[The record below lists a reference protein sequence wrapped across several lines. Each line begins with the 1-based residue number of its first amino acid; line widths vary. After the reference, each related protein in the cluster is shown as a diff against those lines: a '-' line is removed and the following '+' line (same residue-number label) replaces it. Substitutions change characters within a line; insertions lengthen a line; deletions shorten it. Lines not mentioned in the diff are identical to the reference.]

1 MKRALSVLVSTLI
14 ALTLHAQTPCN
25 IQAFANPVQISCGD
39 SVTLSAFGN
48 GSGNVAFQEN
58 FNSGS
63 PVGWQFTQTVT
74 IANNTC
80 GVPAPDGSPF
90 MWMGDASVNPRDMTT
105 VPFDLTL
112 GGTICFEMRYS
123 IQGDASPCEGPDE
136 PTEGVY
142 LQYSVNGGTTWNT
155 LEYWDPNGGNDPQL
169 VNWNQY
175 CVIIP
180 PAAQTANTMIRWHQD
195 AVSGAVYDHWG
206 IDNVLITLNDPNFVI
221 TWLHDGYSYGFGSS
235 GGTNP
240 TLVSPVATTTYTV
253 QISDGN
259 DTCTDQVTVT
269 VNNPV
274 IIMDAG
280 TDTTIC
286 PGECVNI
293 DATAYWQVQAPGP
306 VTFVND
312 ISQTISAGFGGGA
325 IEIPVSVGGLNLSTV
340 QPGSILEVCITNM
353 SYFGVNF
360 FPPSQLT
367 VGYFAI
373 NLECPGGASI
383 QLVPSGVTTSTAIL
397 PGYVQ
402 TCFSMSATG
411 SVSSSSPPYTGTFL
425 PSAPFDNLAGCS
437 ANGLWTMSLVPNGGL
452 GFGSGNFAGWSI
464 TFDDPGLTAPVS
476 FSWSPTGGMTNP
488 GTLNPTVCPNQTTT
502 YTLTA
507 GTAPGCVPVSDS
519 VTITVPNSCCQLQL
533 DDVTLQ
539 QPSCTAPDGQ
549 IVITVSGQT
558 TGLQY
563 SINNGSSFQSS
574 GTFTGLAAGSYT
586 VMVVDDND
594 CPVYQTV
601 TLSNPN
607 APVIDDIQITPV
619 SCDNND
625 GVVTI
630 VVSGGTPGYTYSI
643 NGGASSQ
650 SGNTFSGLSDG
661 VYPIEVEDN
670 AGCTATGS
678 ATLLLPPNPVIS
690 NLDFTPAN
698 CGAADG
704 SATVSAT
711 GGSGAYTYLWSP
723 SGAGTATASGLGA
736 GTHTVTV
743 TDTNNCSVT
752 GSVVIT
758 NVGGPTVVLVSQE
771 NVTCFG
777 DDNGS
782 TTVNVTQ
789 GGTAP
794 FTYDWSPVGGSA
806 STAVNLAAGTYTVTV
821 TDVDN
826 CVGGLTVTITEPP
839 ALTVTAT
846 ATPTQCGE
854 TDGTVSAA
862 AAGGTPAYTYNWNTL
877 GTGSAVTNVGAGTY
891 PLTVTDAQGCTAVA
905 TVTVQTVVTDS
916 LLAYTVATTPESCL
930 SNDGSASITVTD
942 GVPPYSYA
950 WNIGSTPD
958 SASVQ
963 GIPAGEYT
971 VIITDACYSL
981 TVPVTVEKSFTK
993 PDTNLPN
1000 VFTPNLDGWND
1011 IYTVGDNFTDTE
1023 GFFCIIYNRWGA
1035 VVHKTEHKGINW
1047 SGKGLSDGVYF
1058 LVITYTDCLGEAEK
1072 IAATVTLSGSK

>member
-1 MKRALSVLVSTLI
+1 MKRALSVLVSTLVAI
-14 ALTLHAQTPCN
+14 TLYAQPCN
-25 IQAFANPVQISCGD
+25 IQGFADPIQISCGD

-80 GVPAPDGSPF
+80 GTPAPDGTPF

-142 LQYSVNGGTTWNT
+142 LQYSTNGGTTWNT
-155 LEYWDPNGGNDPQL
+155 IEYWDPNGGNDPQL

-175 CVIIP
+175 CVVIP
-180 PAAQTANTMIRWHQD
+180 PAAQTPNTMIRWHQD
-195 AVSGAVYDHWG
+195 AVSGAEYDHWG

-235 GGTNP
+235 GGVNP
-240 TLVSPVATTTYTV
+240 NVVSPTATTTYTV

-259 DTCTDQVTVT
+259 DTCTDQVTVV

-274 IIMDAG
+274 IIMNAG

-286 PGECVNI
+286 PGECVTI
-293 DATAYWQVQAPGP
+293 DADAYWQIQAPGP

-312 ISQTISAGFGGGA
+312 ISQTISAGVGGGA

-340 QPGSILEVCITNM
+340 QPGSIMEVCITNM

-367 VGYFAI
+367 VGYFTI

-383 QLVPSGVTTSTAIL
+383 ELVPSGVTTSTNVL

-402 TCFSMSATG
+402 TCFTMASPNAISA
-411 SVSSSSPPYTGTFL
+411 SAPPYTGTFA
-425 PSAPFDNLAGCS
+425 PSEPFDDLVGCS

-452 GFGSGNFAGWSI
+452 GFGSGNFDGWSI

-476 FSWSPTGGMTNP
+476 FSWSPTTGMTNAT
-488 GTLNPTVCPNQTTT
+488 TLNPTVCPNQTTT

-507 GTAPGCVPVSDS
+507 TTAPGCVPASDS
-519 VTITVPNSCCQLQL
+519 ITVTVPNSCCQLQL

-539 QPSCTAPDGQ
+539 QPSCTSPDGQ

-563 SINNGSSFQSS
+563 SIDNGSTFQSS

-586 VMVVDDND
+586 VVVNDDND
-594 CPVYQTV
+594 CAVFQTV

-625 GVVTI
+625 GAITI

-643 NGGASSQ
+643 NAGTSSQ
-650 SGNTFSGLSDG
+650 SGSSFTGLSDG

-670 AGCTATGS
+670 AGCIATGS
-678 ATLLLPPNPVIS
+678 ATLFLPPSPSITD
-690 NLDFTPAN
+690 LDFTPAN
-698 CGAADG
+698 CGATDG
-704 SATVSAT
+704 SATVTAT
-711 GGSGAYTYLWSP
+711 GGTGAYTYLWSP
-723 SGAGTATASGLGA
+723 SGGSAATASNIGSGSY
-736 GTHTVTV
+736 TVTV
-743 TDTNNCSVT
+743 TDVNNCSVT
-752 GSVVIT
+752 GNVVVT
-758 NVGGPTVVLVSQE
+758 NVGGPTVVLVSQD
-771 NVTCFG
+771 NVNCFG
-777 DDNGS
+777 QSNGS
-782 TTVNVTQ
+782 ATVNVTQ

-794 FTYDWSPVGGSA
+794 FTYNWSPAGGSA
-806 STAVNLAAGTYTVTV
+806 ATAGGLAAGTYTVTV

-826 CVGGLTVTITEPP
+826 CVGGLSVTITEPT
-839 ALTVTAT
+839 ALSVTAASTPTECGQTNGSVSATVT
-846 ATPTQCGE
+846 
-854 TDGTVSAA
+854 
-862 AAGGTPAYTYNWNTL
+862 GGTPAYTYDWGAL
-877 GTGSAVTNVGAGTY
+877 GGGSSVTDVGAGTHA
-891 PLTVTDAQGCTAVA
+891 LTVTDAEGCTATA
-905 TVTVQTVVTDS
+905 SATVQTVVTDS
-916 LLAYTVATTPESCL
+916 LLTYEVTTTPESCL
-930 SNDGSASITVTD
+930 SNDGSASVAVTG
-942 GVPPYSYA
+942 GVPPYAYE
-950 WNIGSTPD
+950 WNIGLTPD
-958 SASVQ
+958 SSSVQ

-971 VIITDACYSL
+971 VTITDACYSL
-981 TVPVTVEKSFTK
+981 MVPVIVEKSFTK

-1011 IYTVGDNFTDTE
+1011 IYTVGDNFNDTE

-1035 VVHKTEHKGINW
+1035 VVHKTEHKAINW